1 MLPLP
6 LWLVAEGIFR
16 PTREEKKAG
25 GKDKSSESGD
35 GRGETRDK
43 TRSRR
48 AKGCAR
54 GGGGGGARRRQE
66 GARGHARDPPAGR
79 PDARPSPCPPAPGH
93 RARAGGGAW
102 HGRRQ
107 PPGQRSP
114 LGRAAPVAWREREE
128 QRSGPGVEEGTGV
141 SGVGVGKAGAS
152 PRSRS
157 GRPEGKK
164 DTRTQRPSSPS
175 APRSGMALTVRA
187 RSRWTSGVGSRRGQ
201 GWCCVASRGVRSVG
215 ADRFALSPLH

>member
-66 GARGHARDPPAGR
+66 GAHGHARDPPAGR

-102 HGRRQ
+102 HGHRQ

-114 LGRAAPVAWREREE
+114 SGRAAPVAWREREG
-128 QRSGPGVEEGTGV
+128 QRSWPGVEEGTGL

-152 PRSRS
+152 PCRRS

-164 DTRTQRPSSPS
+164 DTRAQRPSSPS

-187 RSRWTSGVGSRRGQ
+187 RSRWTSGVGSRRG
-201 GWCCVASRGVRSVG
+201 
-215 ADRFALSPLH
+215 